1 MRSVCFLLSS
11 LLIPTV
17 TSSQETPRADIDHV
31 IIAIN
36 NLDQG
41 IRDFAELTG
50 VTPIKGGEHPGRS
63 TQNALVSLGSGR
75 YLEILAP
82 ASGVSN
88 PESVIPF
95 PKLTVGGWALHGN
108 LDAQLASLKAAG
120 FATVGPTPGSR
131 QKPDGTM
138 LEWRTGGA
146 QGAGLSLA
154 PFLIEWSA
162 RTPHPSTTSPTGCRL
177 ENVIVRE
184 ADPANLQKFFTAIGY
199 RGEASKGDRGMVI
212 NLTCPKGKVSFAT
225 IE

>member
-1 MRSVCFLLSS
+1 MRAGV
-11 LLIPTV
+11 LLITLLVPAV
-17 TSSQETPRADIDHV
+17 AHSQGTPRADVDHL

-36 NLDQG
+36 NLDRG
-41 IRDFAELTG
+41 IQDFATLTG
-50 VTPIKGGEHPGRS
+50 VTPEKGGQHPGRN
-63 TQNALVSLGSGR
+63 TQNALVSLGKGR

-82 ASGVSN
+82 ASSASN

-95 PKLTVGGWALHGN
+95 PKLTLGGWALNGS
-108 LDAQLASLKAAG
+108 LDTQLAGLKAAG

-146 QGAGLSLA
+146 LGAGLSLA

-162 RTPHPSTTSPTGCRL
+162 KTPHPSTTSPTGCTL
-177 ENVIVRE
+177 DSVVVRE
-184 ADPANLQKFFTAIGY
+184 ADPANLQKYFTAVGY
-199 RGEASKGDRGMVI
+199 RVQASKGERGMVI

-225 IE
+225 VE

>member
-1 MRSVCFLLSS
+1 MRSLFLAGLF
-11 LLIPTV
+11 LAPAVGWPQTA
-17 TSSQETPRADIDHV
+17 PRSDIDHL

-36 NLDQG
+36 NLDRG
-41 IRDFAELTG
+41 IQDFATLTG
-50 VTPIKGGEHPGRS
+50 VIPEKGGQHPGRN
-63 TQNALVSLGSGR
+63 TQNALVSLGNGR

-82 ASGVSN
+82 AATVSN

-95 PKLTVGGWALHGN
+95 PQLTVGGWALRGN

-131 QKPDGTM
+131 QRPDGST

-146 QGAGLSLA
+146 QGQGLSLA

-162 RTPHPSTTSPTGCRL
+162 RASHPSTTSPSGCRL
-177 ENVIVRE
+177 DNVIVRE
-184 ADPANLQKFFTAIGY
+184 ADPTNLQKYFTAVGY
-199 RGEASKGDRGMVI
+199 GGQASKGERGMVI

-225 IE
+225 VE

>member
-1 MRSVCFLLSS
+1 MRSITLLATS
-11 LLIPTV
+11 LVIPTV
-17 TSSQETPRADIDHV
+17 TFSQGAPRADVDHF

-41 IRDFAELTG
+41 IRDFATLTG
-50 VTPIKGGEHPGRS
+50 VTPEKGGQHPGRN
-63 TQNALVSLGSGR
+63 TQNALVSLGNGQ

-82 ASGVSN
+82 AASASN
-88 PESVIPF
+88 PDAVIPF
-95 PKLTVGGWALHGN
+95 PKLTLGGWALHGT

-131 QKPDGTM
+131 QKPDGAM

-162 RTPHPSTTSPTGCRL
+162 KTPHPSGTSPSGCSL
-177 ENVIVRE
+177 DNVIVRD
-184 ADPANLQKFFTAIGY
+184 ADPSNLQKYFSAVGY
-199 RGEASKGDRGMVI
+199 GGQASKGNRGMVI